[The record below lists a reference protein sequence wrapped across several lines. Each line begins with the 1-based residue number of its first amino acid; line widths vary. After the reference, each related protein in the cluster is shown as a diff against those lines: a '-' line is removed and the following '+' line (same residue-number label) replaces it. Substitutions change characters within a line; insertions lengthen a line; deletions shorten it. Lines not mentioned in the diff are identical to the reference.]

1 MRRAWADVARRHAT
15 FTLRAS
21 PDQGQLF
28 VPLFEY
34 AGKLDD
40 GAPYDA
46 ADGRAFARK
55 TVDGYLAPAR

>member
-1 MRRAWADVARRHAT
+1 MRAA
-15 FTLRAS
+15 

-34 AGKLDD
+34 AEKLDE

-46 ADGRAFARK
+46 AAGRAFARK
-55 TVDGYLAPAR
+55 TVAGYLATSANAR